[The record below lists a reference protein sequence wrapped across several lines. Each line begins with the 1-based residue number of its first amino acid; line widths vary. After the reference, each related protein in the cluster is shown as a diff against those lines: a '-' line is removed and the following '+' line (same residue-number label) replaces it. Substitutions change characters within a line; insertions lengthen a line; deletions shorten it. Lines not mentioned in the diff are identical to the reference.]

1 MLTLNKTTML
11 VTSRLQRV
19 FLFKDK
25 EQEIRL
31 ADPSGS
37 YSPEM
42 ALNFYAQTY
51 PILTTAKIEGPEI
64 VDDEITYRFI
74 STIGTKG

>member
-1 MLTLNKTTML
+1 ML
-11 VTSRLQRV
+11 VTSRLERI
-19 FLFKDK
+19 FLFNEK
-25 EQEIRL
+25 EQQVRL

-37 YSPEM
+37 YSPE
-42 ALNFYAQTY
+42 AVLNFYAQTY

-64 VDDEITYRFI
+64 INDEITYRFV